1 MSAIIR
7 RSGLAPR
14 AFTRNEFLTPFDRL
28 FDDMLGNMFPT
39 ISNDLGE
46 DFFSKGS
53 YPKVNVINA
62 ESMLII
68 EAAIPGMNRDDV
80 DVEITDRVLTIRG
93 ASNQHSDIADTQYV
107 RREIKRSAFQRSF
120 RLSENLDANNISGAY
135 DNGVLTLTIPKL
147 VPAAPEKNIRKIE
160 IS

>member
-7 RSGLAPR
+7 RAGLAPR

-28 FDDMLGNMFPT
+28 FDDMLRNMFPT
-39 ISNDLGE
+39 ISNDLGD

-53 YPKVNVINA
+53 YPKVNVIDSGNN
-62 ESMLII
+62 LVI
-68 EAAIPGMNRDDV
+68 EAAIPGMSRDEV
-80 DVEITDRVLTIRG
+80 DVEVIDKVLTIRG
-93 ASNQHSDIADTQYV
+93 GSNQHKDVGDNQYV

-120 RLSENLDANNISGAY
+120 RLSENLDAENISGAY
-135 DNGVLTLTIPKL
+135 DNGVLTLAIPKL
-147 VPAAPEKNIRKIE
+147 IPTTQEKNVRKIE

>member
-14 AFTRNEFLTPFDRL
+14 AFSKNEFLTPFDRL

-39 ISNDLGE
+39 FSNDLGE

-53 YPKVNVINA
+53 YPRVNVINGN
-62 ESMLII
+62 ENLVI
-68 EAAIPGMNRDDV
+68 EAAIPGMNSADV
-80 DVEITDRVLTIRG
+80 DVEVTDRVLTIRG
-93 ASNQHSDIADTQYV
+93 GSNQHADISDSQYV

-120 RLSENLDANNISGAY
+120 RLSENLDADNISGECN
-135 DNGVLTLTIPKL
+135 NGVLTLTIPKL
-147 VPAAPEKNIRKIE
+147 VPTTQEKNIRKIE

>member
-7 RSGLAPR
+7 RNGLVPR

-28 FDDMLGNMFPT
+28 FDDMLGNMFPAF
-39 ISNDLGE
+39 SNDLGD

-53 YPKVNVINA
+53 YPKVNVINR
-62 ESMLII
+62 EDDLVI
-68 EAAIPGMNRDDV
+68 EAAIPGMGRDDV
-80 DVEITDRVLTIRG
+80 DVEVTERVLTIRG
-93 ASNQHSDIADTQYV
+93 ASNQHHNVNDVQYV

-120 RLSENLDANNISGAY
+120 RLGDNLDPENISGAY

-147 VPAAPEKNIRKIE
+147 VPTAQERNIRKIE
-160 IS
+160 IR